1 MSVYA
6 LLLVKVRM
14 WHGWGHCQGTQGP
27 VSPCLMLSPA
37 WVMPHPHPRCPSPGR
52 SWKKRG
58 MDEGW
63 SHPPHAGPAGQVLD
77 SPRRPSCLLPLAA
90 QLRLLTPVPGSSPT
104 FSIRAPPKAPGP
116 PRAPHLLQ
124 LNPQGG
130 PRLRAARGWVS
141 ETGSTPLPGPV
152 APTAPGLTPQQ
163 EVAAGEE
170 QQRDALGQGAEEATD
185 PAAHNEDEAQGQDH
199 QDGSV
204 QRCQE
209 RGFRDQGG
217 TQTGPP
223 REGQQSTSE
232 LCVPGCPPL

>member
-1 MSVYA
+1 MSPY
-6 LLLVKVRM
+6 
-14 WHGWGHCQGTQGP
+14 
-27 VSPCLMLSPA
+27 LMLSPA
-37 WVMPHPHPRCPSPGR
+37 WLMPHPHPRSPSHRDGLGRKGKWMRAGPTPSGR
-52 SWKKRG
+52 SSRAG
-58 MDEGW
+58 SGLTSETLV
-63 SHPPHAGPAGQVLD
+63 PPA
-77 SPRRPSCLLPLAA
+77 
-90 QLRLLTPVPGSSPT
+90 PGSSTQAPD
-104 FSIRAPPKAPGP
+104 SCPLLEPHIQIRAPPKAPEP

-204 QRCQE
+204 QRCRE
-209 RGFRDQGG
+209 RGFRTEAG

-223 REGQQSTSE
+223 REGQQSMSE
-232 LCVPGCPPL
+232 PCAPGRPPS